1 MYRNDRNIEELFRTM
16 FEHFTVYPTLGLWKK
31 IQAKITWKQFLS
43 SGLNSFNIYYLAL
56 IIALAGAGT
65 YFMLSRT
72 VPRDITEN
80 SEIIPSSQAIQPEP
94 AYDMVISRKD
104 HIAAVVEAP
113 GSVGS
118 TPVKKAGA
126 EPASRTA
133 TRQKKSNDKT
143 IPEKNTADQEQGS
156 ETTETS
162 QAQAAS
168 SENGSGA
175 ESETI
180 RVRIDFK
187 ANPLSGCSPLAVNF
201 QNFSENASGIS
212 WNFGDGGNSDEL
224 NPSYVFDE
232 PGEFLVTLK
241 VRGEDGLEYSRQQTV
256 QVFETPKALFEFDE
270 DLKPARNQPINFYN
284 YSRGGDY
291 YEWDFGDKQRSDLQE
306 PIHFYHEA
314 GNYHVKLKV
323 WTDHQCY
330 DSLVVFN
337 AFTTQEQDIKV
348 PNAFTPNLNGPTGG
362 YYDMNDYN
370 NTVFHPVT
378 NGELLEFQL
387 KVFSRKGVLLFESND
402 ISIGWDGYY
411 SEQLMKQDVYIWKI
425 RGKFNNG
432 KTFVESGDVT
442 LIKQNP

>member
-1 MYRNDRNIEELFRTM
+1 MNRNDRNIEELFRTL
-16 FEHFTVYPTLGLWKK
+16 FEHFTVNPTPGLWKK

-56 IIALAGAGT
+56 IITLAGAGT

-72 VPRDITEN
+72 GPREITEN
-80 SEIIPSSQAIQPEP
+80 SEIIQSSQAIQPEP
-94 AYDMVISRKD
+94 TYDKVISHKD
-104 HIAAVVEAP
+104 QIAAIVEAT
-113 GSVGS
+113 GSVES
-118 TPVKKAGA
+118 TPVKKSGT
-126 EPASRTA
+126 EPASRAA
-133 TRQKKSNDKT
+133 TLQKKSNDNT
-143 IPEKNTADQEQGS
+143 IPEKNTADLEQGS

-162 QAQAAS
+162 EAQAAS

-175 ESETI
+175 EPETI
-180 RVRIDFK
+180 LVRIDFK

-201 QNFSENASGIS
+201 QNFSENATGTS

-241 VRGEDGLEYSRQQTV
+241 VLGKDGLEYSRQQTV
-256 QVFETPKALFEFDE
+256 QVFETTKALFEFDE
-270 DLKPARNQPINFYN
+270 DLKPAKNQPINFYN

-291 YEWDFGDKQRSDLQE
+291 YEWCFGDNQRSDLQE

-314 GNYHVKLKV
+314 GIYHVKLKV

-337 AFTTQEQDIKV
+337 AFTTQEQDIKA

-362 YYDMNDYN
+362 YYDVNDYN

-387 KVFSRKGVLLFESND
+387 KVFNRKGVLLFESND

-425 RGKFNNG
+425 RGKFDNG

-442 LIKQNP
+442 LIKQNL